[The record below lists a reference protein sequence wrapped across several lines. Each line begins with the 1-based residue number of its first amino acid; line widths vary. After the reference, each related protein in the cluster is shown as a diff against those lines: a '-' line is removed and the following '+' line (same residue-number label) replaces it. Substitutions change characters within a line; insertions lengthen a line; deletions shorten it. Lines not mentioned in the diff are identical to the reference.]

1 MSDKT
6 KDKKNVATFNK
17 ALLRLIKELRAVP
30 AAVLDPCRLPNELGW
45 FTGPRVISDSIT
57 RTTKID

>member
-30 AAVLDPCRLPNELGW
+30 AAAVLDPCRLPNELVW
-45 FTGPRVISDSIT
+45 FIGPHVISDSIT
-57 RTTKID
+57 RTPK